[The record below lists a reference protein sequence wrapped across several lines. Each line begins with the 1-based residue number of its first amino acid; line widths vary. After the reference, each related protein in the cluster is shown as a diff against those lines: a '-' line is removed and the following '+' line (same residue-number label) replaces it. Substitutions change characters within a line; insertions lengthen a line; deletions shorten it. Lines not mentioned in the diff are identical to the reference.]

1 MLNPIPTRLCHVI
14 YYHTDK
20 KYPCLVGLGLI
31 EENMDLSCIHL
42 AVLEISIYQRKKK
55 PEIQMRFQEN
65 LNPLWCGFR
74 ICRLQQFLFIESV
87 PTVFIGLLCPF
98 FQSGVLLIDLK
109 SPILFH
115 QVNRLDSSDVNRI
128 FLQKVWNYSQKRNYI
143 HTNLTCKMI
152 FSFSLRKF
160 VLTI

>member
-31 EENMDLSCIHL
+31 EENMDLSRIHL

-65 LNPLWCGFR
+65 LNPL
-74 ICRLQQFLFIESV
+74 
-87 PTVFIGLLCPF
+87 
-98 FQSGVLLIDLK
+98 
-109 SPILFH
+109 
-115 QVNRLDSSDVNRI
+115 
-128 FLQKVWNYSQKRNYI
+128 
-143 HTNLTCKMI
+143 
-152 FSFSLRKF
+152 
-160 VLTI
+160 